1 MLYLNINTSILE
13 MNKIDLH
20 YQNLLSDILENG
32 EEKEDRTG
40 TGTISVFGRQ
50 LRHDMSEGFPI
61 LTTKKMAIKSI
72 MTELKWFL
80 KGRTDLRYLL
90 QNNCHIWT
98 GDAYSVYERTHH
110 WELEDPEYDVKEFE
124 QKILEDDDFSKLWG
138 NLGFIYGKQW
148 RDFNGVDQIKD
159 LIYNIK
165 NDPTSRRLMVNA
177 WNVSDLIYMKL
188 PPCHYGFQCYVNNGK
203 LSLMWNQRSVDTF
216 LGLPFNITSYATLL
230 LLLCEE
236 TNLEPGELI
245 CNLGDVHIYKN
256 HIEQCKEQVSRD
268 PYELPTIELSNINLL
283 EGEFDYKII
292 GYKSHERIKG
302 ELSN

>member
-1 MLYLNINTSILE
+1 
-13 MNKIDLH
+13 
-20 YQNLLSDILENG
+20 
-32 EEKEDRTG
+32 
-40 TGTISVFGRQ
+40 
-50 LRHDMSEGFPI
+50 
-61 LTTKKMAIKSI
+61 
-72 MTELKWFL
+72 
-80 KGRTDLRYLL
+80 
-90 QNNCHIWT
+90 
-98 GDAYSVYERTHH
+98 
-110 WELEDPEYDVKEFE
+110 
-124 QKILEDDDFSKLWG
+124 
-138 NLGFIYGKQW
+138 
-148 RDFNGVDQIKD
+148 
-159 LIYNIK
+159 
-165 NDPTSRRLMVNA
+165 MVNA

>member
-1 MLYLNINTSILE
+1 